1 MMNIK
6 ISNAE
11 LLNALVPGLQELA
24 AVRTNG
30 KIAYN
35 VAKTLKS
42 CDIAVSA
49 FNDQKK
55 LVLEASCEKD
65 EAGKAKIEKNEYLF
79 ATPEDKEKAIQD
91 INDLIKTEIDL
102 DIYPIDIADFQTL
115 QDVSAGTILR
125 LGRFV
130 KDELE
135 VVKS

>member
-1 MMNIK
+1 MTIK

-24 AVRTNG
+24 AIRTNG

-42 CDIAVSA
+42 CDVAVTA

-55 LVLEASCEKD
+55 LTLEGACEKD
-65 EAGKAKIEKNEYLF
+65 EAGKPKIEKDEYVF
-79 ATPEDKEKAIQD
+79 ASPEVKEKVIQD
-91 INDLIKTEIDL
+91 INELIKTEIEL
-102 DIYPIDIADFQTL
+102 DIYPIDITEFQAL
-115 QDVSAGTILR
+115 EGVSAGTILR
-125 LGRFV
+125 LGQFV

-135 VVKS
+135 VVK